1 MFSGERPND
10 LPVRSGSRESALTTP
25 IQHRFASLS
34 NKWNMVKKKKKSI
47 NKGGNKTVLVLNE
60 MIVYI

>member
-34 NKWNMVKKKKKSI
+34 NKWNMVKKKKKI
-47 NKGGNKTVLVLNE
+47 N
-60 MIVYI
+60 

>member
-34 NKWNMVKKKKKSI
+34 NKWNMVKKKKNQLIKEEIKQSLFSM
-47 NKGGNKTVLVLNE
+47 K
-60 MIVYI
+60 